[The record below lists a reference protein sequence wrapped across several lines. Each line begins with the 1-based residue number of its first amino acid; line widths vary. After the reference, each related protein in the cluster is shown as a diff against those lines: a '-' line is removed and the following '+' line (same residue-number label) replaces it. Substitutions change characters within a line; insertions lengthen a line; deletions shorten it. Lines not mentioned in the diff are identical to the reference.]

1 MLDQFIQLIMKQQ
14 TASKVFCYKLTTSNN
29 TDQDLIVQN
38 HPNNDKKNGQ
48 LTTFYLIYNLLFDI
62 SKWAPIMMV
71 LRRIGY

>member
-38 HPNNDKKNGQ
+38 HPNNDKKKWTINHI
-48 LTTFYLIYNLLFDI
+48 LFNL
-62 SKWAPIMMV
+62 
-71 LRRIGY
+71 